1 METQI
6 DVIVSG
12 HLCLDLLPDL
22 SKVKPDNLLTPGH
35 LSESGPI
42 SISTGGAVSNTGL
55 ALNRLGVNVRLMAG
69 VGSDLLG
76 RVIIEFLNARDPSLS
91 ELITTIPNQPSS
103 YTVVLSPLNA
113 DRAFIHCTG
122 TNDTFGVDGI
132 NFDLLSQ
139 AKIFHLG
146 YPPLLPR
153 LMLNDGDESELIF
166 KKAKE
171 TGVVTSLDMTLPDA
185 NGVSGRVNWRRLLE
199 RTLPHVDIFLPSIE
213 EILFMLRREDY
224 ESWHGSVLSHLTRG
238 YLETLADELLAMG
251 AVITGFK
258 LGAMGMYLHTGT
270 VSHLNRV
277 ARLPIDVQAWANAQ
291 IYLPTFD
298 VVVAGTT
305 GAGDSAYA
313 GFFASLLRGMPP
325 EDALRIANGVGACN
339 VEAIDSTSGVRT
351 WDETQARIHSNWKLN
366 SVLLPD

>member
-1 METQI
+1 MDSPI

-22 SKVKPDNLLTPGH
+22 AKVKPETLLIPGH
-35 LSESGPI
+35 LSEAGPI

-55 ALNRLGVNVRLMAG
+55 ALHRLGVNLRLMAG

-76 RVIIEFLNARDPSLS
+76 RVIVEFLNARDPSLS

-122 TNDTFGVDGI
+122 TNDTFGVDSI
-132 NFDLLSQ
+132 NYELLSQ
-139 AKIFHLG
+139 ARIFHLG

-153 LMLNDGDESELIF
+153 LMLHDGEETELIY

-171 TGVVTSLDMTLPDA
+171 TGIVTSLDMTLPDA

-199 RTLPHVDIFLPSIE
+199 RTLPYVDIFLPSIE

-224 ESWHGSVLSHLTRG
+224 EHWQGRVLAHLTRG
-238 YLETLADELLAMG
+238 YLNTLADELLSMG
-251 AVITGFK
+251 ALITGFK
-258 LGAMGMYLHTGT
+258 LGAMGMYLHT
-270 VSHLNRV
+270 SEASRFSRL
-277 ARLPIDVQAWANAQ
+277 ARLPLNVESWANAR

-298 VVVAGTT
+298 VIVAGTT

-313 GFFASLLRGMPP
+313 GFFAAMLRGMNP
-325 EDALRIANGVGACN
+325 EDALRFANGVGACN

-351 WDETQARIHSNWKLN
+351 WEETEARIHSNWRLN
-366 SVLLPD
+366 SVKLAD